1 MPAAWTLRLTGYDG
15 AAQGELR
22 NASER
27 TFSFEL
33 NRMATGSFKLP
44 LDDPLAGTLL
54 QGDCLIQLRQ
64 GTTVRLNAEVISVE
78 EVADASGIPTLAV
91 TFADAAYWRLTHRLL
106 GVTGPGLT
114 FGTAVAP
121 IYKYIIVSSILAY
134 MNMDGDTGVRNGSF
148 GGTGTAYVGPWRFKP
163 FMEAM
168 LELSRTLDDF
178 DFEFEHVVPYADT
191 CGGLHLE
198 GGCTA
203 IANLNIYAKLGT
215 TRANTIFEY
224 GTGSRNIKAYKR
236 QVSREGLMTRGY
248 SLPPGFPETSEL
260 IVSAESQSAIAAR
273 GIHESVVATDL
284 TAHMAR
290 AELLRSHLAVRKQPR
305 QLITFTPAVGIGL
318 QFNTDYAVGDVVTAR
333 AKVNGSTRFNAAFRV
348 YGVSVTLDSE
358 GLASYELNLVPE
370 A

>member
-54 QGDCLIQLRQ
+54 QGDCLIQLWQ

-114 FGTAVAP
+114 FGTALAP
-121 IYKYIIVSSILAY
+121 VNKWNIANLILLY
-134 MNMDGDTGVRNGSF
+134 LNVDGDTGVRNGSF
-148 GGTGTAYVGPWRFKP
+148 GGTGTTYVGPWRFKP

-168 LELSRTLDDF
+168 LELSRTLDGF
-178 DFEFEHVVPYADT
+178 DFEFVHTEPYIDDA
-191 CGGLHLE
+191 GGLLPPDSV
-198 GGCTA
+198 A
-203 IANLNIYAKLGT
+203 IAVMNTYAKLGT
-215 TRANTIFEY
+215 TRPNAIFEY
-224 GTGSRNIKAYKR
+224 GTGNRNIKAYKR

-273 GIHESVVATDL
+273 GIHESIVATDL